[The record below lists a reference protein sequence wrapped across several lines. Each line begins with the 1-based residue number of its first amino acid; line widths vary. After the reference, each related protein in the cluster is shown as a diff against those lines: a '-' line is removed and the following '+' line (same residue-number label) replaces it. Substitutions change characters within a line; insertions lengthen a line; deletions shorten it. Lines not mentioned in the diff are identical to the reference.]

1 MHTISEKYLSNY
13 KRIIRLGTPIV
24 IGQLGNIILGFIDTI
39 MVGHYSADALSAS
52 GFVNNIF
59 NLGIISLIGFSSFF
73 RFLMS

>member
-39 MVGHYSADALSAS
+39 MVGRYSADALSAS
-52 GFVNNIF
+52 
-59 NLGIISLIGFSSFF
+59 
-73 RFLMS
+73 